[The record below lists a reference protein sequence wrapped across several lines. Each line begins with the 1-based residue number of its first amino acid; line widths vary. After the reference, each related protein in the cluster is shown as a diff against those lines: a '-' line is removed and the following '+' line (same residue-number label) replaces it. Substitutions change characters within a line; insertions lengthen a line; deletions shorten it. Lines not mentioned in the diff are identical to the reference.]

1 MPEIAKVIKNLFSA
15 KDVSSHLGL
24 HIVLI
29 VLLSFAVYAN
39 TLHNGFHIDDIERIV
54 NNPGIRT
61 FQPIMRHFVDPFTIS
76 SKPEHMVRMIFDH
89 VITDTNHD
97 IGTVKTASDIVVGLQ
112 TYRSEGK
119 FV

>member
-1 MPEIAKVIKNLFSA
+1 
-15 KDVSSHLGL
+15 
-24 HIVLI
+24 
-29 VLLSFAVYAN
+29 
-39 TLHNGFHIDDIERIV
+39 
-54 NNPGIRT
+54 
-61 FQPIMRHFVDPFTIS
+61 
-76 SKPEHMVRMIFDH
+76 MVRMIFDH

>member
-1 MPEIAKVIKNLFSA
+1 MEFNIRRQLCRVNVIPLKRLWPNCA
-15 KDVSSHLGL
+15 EQK
-24 HIVLI
+24 
-29 VLLSFAVYAN
+29 YC
-39 TLHNGFHIDDIERIV
+39 HIDDIERIV